1 MPVLEVKLLS
11 FPEGRD
17 LYYIT
22 LNYITSFFYLVCN
35 YFVFLFSMQD
45 HLKALSDLEGKL
57 DELNGWGQL
66 LVKECVVPDGEV
78 IQERLDSLKQQ
89 CDTLTSTASERQA
102 ALEESLL
109 SLGQFEG
116 AYDDLWAWLL
126 KANKQLEN
134 FEPIT
139 GDPDAVAA
147 QLAKHKVS
155 YLKLTQASEGNLVKI
170 SYSVPC
176 LNKFLLQQF
185 CSSTSWRA
193 SEASETLSGL
203 YN

>member
-1 MPVLEVKLLS
+1 
-11 FPEGRD
+11 
-17 LYYIT
+17 
-22 LNYITSFFYLVCN
+22 
-35 YFVFLFSMQD
+35 MQD

-139 GDPDAVAA
+139 GDPDAVSA

-155 YLKLTQASEGNLVKI
+155 YLKLTQASKGNWSK
-170 SYSVPC
+170 
-176 LNKFLLQQF
+176 
-185 CSSTSWRA
+185 
-193 SEASETLSGL
+193 
-203 YN
+203 